1 MIWLEHKF
9 NYKLIDHG
17 YDSFTSSKRYIIETG
32 SRGTGFKLYYVL
44 ISVGFYT
51 DISKLL
57 SPAWSAARSLD
68 GDLARLEL
76 ISWLLSFH
84 TGEQLQG
91 IVIATFDTAP
101 HMSSSGPVLICSTI
115 DNQASEEGRLARKH
129 DNPFAMHRLI
139 RCEN

>member
-32 SRGTGFKLYYVL
+32 SRGTGFKLYYVF

-57 SPAWSAARSLD
+57 SPA
-68 GDLARLEL
+68 
-76 ISWLLSFH
+76 
-84 TGEQLQG
+84 
-91 IVIATFDTAP
+91 
-101 HMSSSGPVLICSTI
+101 
-115 DNQASEEGRLARKH
+115 
-129 DNPFAMHRLI
+129 
-139 RCEN
+139 

>member
-9 NYKLIDHG
+9 NYKLIDHV

-68 GDLARLEL
+68 GDLAARAY
-76 ISWLLSFH
+76 
-84 TGEQLQG
+84 QLALKFSYSSNFRYR
-91 IVIATFDTAP
+91 VIATFDTAP